1 MSNIKFDFSDK
12 TVLVIG
18 GTSGIGLA
26 TADLFANAGARVM
39 LAGPDEAQ
47 GHEVISRLTGDV
59 AFLAVDVRDE
69 AAIEALVQATV
80 ERWGRIDIAI
90 NNAGVEGPFGPV
102 ETLSAED
109 CQRILDINLKG
120 IWHGMKYQIL
130 QMHTQGGGV
139 IVNTGSSASLR
150 AISNV
155 AMYSASKHAIAGLT
169 KAAAVE
175 QGRNGIRI
183 NAVAPGPV
191 RTGLLER
198 MVGGHV
204 ALDDIANMVP
214 MGRIA
219 DSSEVATAIAWLAS
233 DGASFV
239 TGHVLAVD
247 GGLTVA

>member
-1 MSNIKFDFSDK
+1 MSNIKFDFSGK
-12 TVLVIG
+12 TALVIG
-18 GTSGIGLA
+18 GTSGIGLS
-26 TADLFANAGARVM
+26 TAELFANAGARVM
-39 LAGPDEAQ
+39 LAGPDKVQ
-47 GHEVISRLTGDV
+47 GNEVISRLTGDV

-69 AAIEALVQATV
+69 AAIETLVRSTV
-80 ERWGRIDIAI
+80 ERWGRIDIAV
-90 NNAGVEGPFGPV
+90 NNAGIEGPFGPV
-102 ETLSAED
+102 EALSAVD
-109 CQRILDINLKG
+109 CQLILDVNLKG
-120 IWHGMKYQIL
+120 VWHGMKHQIL
-130 QMHTQGGGV
+130 QMQTQGGGV

-150 AISNV
+150 AIPNV

-169 KAAAVE
+169 KAAAME

-219 DSSEVATAIAWLAS
+219 DSSEVATSVAWLAS